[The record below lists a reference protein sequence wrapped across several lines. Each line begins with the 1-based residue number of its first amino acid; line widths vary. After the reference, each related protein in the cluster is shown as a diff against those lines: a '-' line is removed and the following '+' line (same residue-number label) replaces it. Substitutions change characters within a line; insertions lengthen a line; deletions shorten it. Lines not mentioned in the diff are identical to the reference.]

1 MEAMSSAV
9 SASPPAPPS
18 SAGISPSA
26 RISREFAWL
35 IAGSL
40 AGLAAIALI
49 LSAVQY
55 HRERAATL
63 RILEASIA
71 ERAGMLDALLAAA
84 TAPVTALRAAAERAG
99 HGPSAAEL
107 AGLARLLPA
116 LSNLGFQSEA
126 DSGPREAGPRE
137 TAQRDT
143 GWSEVYP
150 DRDSDTLRVRYA
162 EPALRDGRQIGV
174 ATAEIVLGFLHRAV
188 EMPDYS
194 DQRLVLADRAR
205 HVIADS
211 RVGPAQ
217 GKATALAL
225 GEVLPPSMVPD
236 DAFTAPPAGGPLQFA
251 AQGYAALATP
261 LGAAPWVLV
270 CLVPEGALFLHVV
283 PWLTMT
289 LALLIAVFVVLTGA
303 HFYMSRRFIQPAL
316 TLVRLVAAETNGDVL
331 PPQRVPEP
339 WRPLVGR
346 VAAGFAAN
354 RAQLADAR
362 AEAGRLTLLLSR
374 QSEDSGR
381 SEAELGRLRAE
392 HRSLDAILAEAP
404 ALLMVLDREGRIVR
418 FNRQCERV
426 SGVAAERAL
435 GRLPWE
441 FLVPPDQSDL
451 MRVQIATALRDDG
464 PISGAIDWLTAKGQP
479 RPLLWSLTAVDDQN
493 GELAFVVAVG
503 LDAATRS

>member
-1 MEAMSSAV
+1 M
-9 SASPPAPPS
+9 
-18 SAGISPSA
+18 
-26 RISREFAWL
+26 SREFAWL

-55 HRERAATL
+55 HRERDATL
-63 RILEASIA
+63 RILEASTT

-84 TAPVTALRAAAERAG
+84 AAPVTALRTGAERSG

-126 DSGPREAGPRE
+126 DSGQRETGQPETGPRE
-137 TAQRDT
+137 TGPRET

-162 EPALRDGRQIGV
+162 EAALRDGRRIGV

-236 DAFTAPPAGGPLQFA
+236 EAFTAPPASGPLQFA

-283 PWLTMT
+283 PWLSMT
-289 LALLIAVFVVLTGA
+289 LALLVAVFVVLTGA

-331 PPQRVPEP
+331 PPQRVPAP

-346 VAAGFAAN
+346 VAAGFAAS
-354 RAQLADAR
+354 RAHLADAR

-374 QSEDSGR
+374 QGEDSRR
-381 SEAELGRLRAE
+381 SEAELGQLRAE
-392 HRSLDAILAEAP
+392 HRSLDAILTETP

-426 SGVAAERAL
+426 SGAAAERAL
-435 GRLPWE
+435 GRQPWD
-441 FLVPPDQSDL
+441 FLVPPDQAEL

-464 PISGAIDWLTAKGQP
+464 PLSGTIHWLNASGRP
-479 RPLLWSLTAVDDQN
+479 RPLLWSLTAVGDQN